1 MSSLIYSLVIAI
13 VALVPVTVNQ
23 FVEDSESASPTM
35 FLEQTDQEFFYDVS
49 PRYMQTRTKTEMEQ
63 ARSMAE
69 FDSPEK
75 IARIVS
81 YKSVI
86 VSTFDD
92 NYEPIIEVAGETSE
106 FNEAQLKLLQSVDYS
121 DDVLIRTEYL
131 IKKNGKVED
140 GYTTPHITIVPEKQA
155 EYAGG
160 NKALVEYLKSNSIE
174 QITIVKKDKLKPGK
188 VRFTISED
196 GTISKAILVS
206 TSGYPSI
213 DKHMTKL
220 ITEAPGKWEA
230 ATDGNGNQ
238 VEEQLV
244 FSFGIVGC

>member
-1 MSSLIYSLVIAI
+1 MSRWRRHLWYKYNL
-13 VALVPVTVNQ
+13 PNDGTVFSCFGCQ
-23 FVEDSESASPTM
+23 
-35 FLEQTDQEFFYDVS
+35 
-49 PRYMQTRTKTEMEQ
+49 
-63 ARSMAE
+63 
-69 FDSPEK
+69 
-75 IARIVS
+75 
-81 YKSVI
+81 
-86 VSTFDD
+86 
-92 NYEPIIEVAGETSE
+92 
-106 FNEAQLKLLQSVDYS
+106 
-121 DDVLIRTEYL
+121 
-131 IKKNGKVED
+131 
-140 GYTTPHITIVPEKQA
+140 
-155 EYAGG
+155 
-160 NKALVEYLKSNSIE
+160 
-174 QITIVKKDKLKPGK
+174 IVKKDKLKPGK